1 MLSLAFTNVLYSLPY
16 TFYKLDPSQVL
27 YVSDLIDRRLHLVIG
42 VWIYIIGWAKHGVTN
57 SSR

>member
-27 YVSDLIDRRLHLVIG
+27 CVSDLMDRSLRLVIG
-42 VWIYIIGWAKHGVTN
+42 VWIYMIG
-57 SSR
+57 